1 MRFVKDYEGEKV
13 LQIMANL
20 YEYGT
25 EFEYDK
31 KRYCV
36 IGTDVGRN
44 EIECQAIP
52 FDGNY
57 YWFKVCG
64 ENRVRL
70 L

>member
-1 MRFVKDYEGEKV
+1 
-13 LQIMANL
+13 MANL
-20 YEYGT
+20 YKYGT

-36 IGTDVGRN
+36 IGTDVSRS
-44 EIECQAIP
+44 EIECQTMP

>member
-1 MRFVKDYEGEKV
+1 
-13 LQIMANL
+13 MANL

-25 EFEYDK
+25 KFEYNK
-31 KRYCV
+31 KQYCV
-36 IGTDVGRN
+36 IGIDACRS
-44 EIECQAIP
+44 EIECQTMP

-64 ENRVRL
+64 ENMVRL